1 MGACHIGKHCKH
13 VATGYTCGTGRVW
26 IRHERVAHMIDPDAF
41 EDQLYQSEEVGADWY
56 KTNIPCQVG
65 CPARTDVANYIGLIS
80 HGSFDEAY
88 LLNRRSN
95 VVPGVLGRTCAR
107 PCEPVC
113 RRNKID
119 GKPVTICWLKR
130 ASHDHRQY
138 RLLPERPAVTKS
150 QKIAIV
156 GAGSAG
162 IAAARDLAEL
172 GYPVTVYEMY
182 PIPGGTMISGIPIWR
197 LPREVTHEEVDEYLE
212 ALGVEVK
219 LNMRLGTDIQLTD
232 LLDQYDAVYLAAGTM
247 LSNPLTDPWNKE
259 VPGAHL
265 FGVHPGLPFLE
276 KVNFAEP
283 VFVGKRVAVL
293 GGGFTAM
300 DCCRSSERF
309 GAEKVYVL
317 YRRSKEEMPS
327 DEYEVDEA
335 TLEHVEFIYLCS
347 PVEILSEDGVHVSGI
362 KMIRNRLGDP
372 DASGRRKA
380 IPVPGS
386 EFVLDVDT
394 VISAFGQYA
403 DTSWIPAK
411 EMGLEVNRWGIPLV
425 DRDTWMTSKPGL
437 FAGGDFTEGS
447 RNLISA
453 IADGRDAA
461 AAVNRYLGGED
472 VPAEEALEIELPDFR
487 RGMVDD
493 YESIPHQTIPALP
506 LQRRFSITAEA
517 ETGYSPEEAITQ
529 ARRCLQCQLNIMID
543 PSICILCSGCVDIC
557 PYDCI
562 SMQGLSRVVKGD
574 PLHEAAAAD
583 WTGGA
588 DMIIDEEKCIRCG
601 LCIVRCPTDAI
612 SMVQFQ
618 TKSANNRW
626 NVSKIPVIPRT

>member
-1 MGACHIGKHCKH
+1 ML
-13 VATGYTCGTGRVW
+13 
-26 IRHERVAHMIDPDAF
+26 DQDA
-41 EDQLYQSEEVGADWY
+41 DLDLLYQTEIADPDWY

-65 CPARTDVANYIGLIS
+65 CPARTDVSNYIGLIS
-80 HGSFDEAY
+80 QGRFDEAY
-88 LLNRRSN
+88 VLNRRSN

-113 RRNKID
+113 RRNKVD
-119 GKPVTICWLKR
+119 GKPVSICWLKR
-130 ASHDHRQY
+130 ASHDHREY
-138 RLLPERPAVTKS
+138 RHLPERPKVTRTE
-150 QKIAIV
+150 KIAVI

-162 IAAARDLAEL
+162 VACARELAEM
-172 GYPVTVYEMY
+172 GYPVTVFDMY
-182 PIPGGTMISGIPIWR
+182 PAPGGMMVGGIPVWR
-197 LPREVTHEEVDEYLE
+197 LPREVTQEEIDEYLD

-219 LNMRLGTDIQLTD
+219 LNTFVGKDVQLTD
-232 LLDQYDAVYLAAGTM
+232 LLSEYSAVYIGAGTM
-247 LSNPLTDPWNKE
+247 LSNPLTGPDNKV
-259 VPGAHL
+259 VPGSDLH
-265 FGVHPGLPFLE
+265 GVIAGLPFLE
-276 KVNFAEP
+276 KVNFGEP
-283 VFVGKRVAVL
+283 VYVGKKVVVL
-293 GGGFTAM
+293 GAGFTAM
-300 DCCRSSERF
+300 DCCRSSIRF

-335 TLEHVEFIYLCS
+335 TLEHVEFQYLCS
-347 PVEILSEDGVHVSGI
+347 PVEILSNDGKHVSGV

-372 DASGRRKA
+372 DAGGRRR
-380 IPVPGS
+380 PVPVAGS
-386 EFVLDVDT
+386 EYIVECDQ

-403 DTSWIPAK
+403 DVSWIPSK
-411 EMGLEVNRWGIPLV
+411 ELGLEVNRWGIPLI
-425 DRDTWMTSKPGL
+425 DRDTWMTTKPGL

-453 IADGRDAA
+453 IADGRDGAGAINRWLGYKDSPAA
-461 AAVNRYLGGED
+461 APV
-472 VPAEEALEIELPDFR
+472 EIELPDFR

-493 YESIPHQTIPALP
+493 YESIPYQTIPALP
-506 LQRRFSITAEA
+506 LQKRFSITAEA

-562 SMQGLSRVVKGD
+562 SMQGLTRMVKGD
-574 PLHEAAAAD
+574 PLHKLAANE
-583 WTGGA
+583 WEGGA

-618 TKSANNRW
+618 VKSANNAW
-626 NVSKIPVIPRT
+626 SVSNLPVINNVR

>member
-1 MGACHIGKHCKH
+1 
-13 VATGYTCGTGRVW
+13 
-26 IRHERVAHMIDPDAF
+26 MIDPDATL
-41 EDQLYQSEEVGADWY
+41 DSLYQSEEVNPDWY

-65 CPARTDVANYIGLIS
+65 CPARTDVSNYIGLIS
-80 HGSFDEAY
+80 QGRFDEAY
-88 LLNRRSN
+88 VLNRRSN

-119 GKPVTICWLKR
+119 GKPVSICWLKR
-130 ASHDHRQY
+130 ASHDHREY
-138 RLLPERPAVTKS
+138 RHLPARPQVTKD
-150 QKIAIV
+150 KKVAVI

-162 IAAARDLAEL
+162 IAAARELAEM
-172 GYPVTVYEMY
+172 GYPVTIYDMY
-182 PIPGGTMISGIPIWR
+182 PAPGGMMVGGIPVWR
-197 LPREVTHEEVDEYLE
+197 LPREVTKEECDEYLD

-219 LNMRLGTDIQLTD
+219 LNTTIGKDIQLTD
-232 LLDQYDAVYLAAGTM
+232 LMEQYDAVYIGAGCM
-247 LSNPLTDPWNKE
+247 LSNPLTDPYNKD
-259 VPGAHL
+259 VPGGEL
-265 FGVHPGLPFLE
+265 FGVVPGLPFLE
-276 KVNFAEP
+276 KVNFGEP

-300 DCCRSSERF
+300 DCCRSSMRF

-347 PVEILSEDGVHVSGI
+347 PIEVLSEDGEHVNGL

-372 DASGRRKA
+372 DPSGRRKA
-380 IPVPGS
+380 VPVQGS

-403 DTSWIPAK
+403 DTSWIPAQ
-411 EMGLEVNRWGIPLV
+411 ELGLEVNRWGIPLI

-461 AAVNRYLGGED
+461 SSINRYLGGED
-472 VPAEEALEIELPDFR
+472 VLDEAITEIELPDFR

-493 YESIPHQTIPALP
+493 YESIPYQTIPALP
-506 LQRRFSITAEA
+506 LQKRFSITAEA

-562 SMQGLSRVVKGD
+562 SMQGLTRVVKGD
-574 PLHEAAAAD
+574 PLHQLAGTSWE
-583 WTGGA
+583 GGA

-618 TKSANNRW
+618 TGSANNRW
-626 NVSKIPVIPRT
+626 SVSKLPVLNQS

>member
-1 MGACHIGKHCKH
+1 
-13 VATGYTCGTGRVW
+13 
-26 IRHERVAHMIDPDAF
+26 MIEPDSRLNLDPDKDLAEVYF
-41 EDQLYQSEEVGADWY
+41 SEEAEPDWY

-65 CPARTDVANYIGLIS
+65 CPAHTDVANYIGLIS
-80 HGSFDEAY
+80 QGRFDEAY
-88 LLNRRSN
+88 LLNRQCN

-119 GKPVTICWLKR
+119 GNQVAICWLKR
-130 ASHDHRQY
+130 AAHDHREF
-138 RLLPERPAVTKS
+138 RHLPARPKITK
-150 QKIAIV
+150 QKKVAII
-156 GAGSAG
+156 GGGSAG
-162 IAAARDLAEL
+162 LAVARELAEM
-172 GYPVTVYEMY
+172 GYPVTIYDMY
-182 PIPGGTMISGIPIWR
+182 PALGGMMIGGIPIWR
-197 LPREVTHEEVDEYLE
+197 LPREVTREETDEYME
-212 ALGVEVK
+212 ALGVEVV
-219 LNMRLGTDIQLTD
+219 LNTMVGREVQLTD
-232 LLDQYDAVYLAAGTM
+232 LLDQFSAVYIGAGCM
-247 LSNPLTDPWNKE
+247 LSNPLTGPDGKE
-259 VPGAHL
+259 IPGAHL
-265 FGVHPGLPFLE
+265 EGVIPGLPFLE
-276 KVNFAEP
+276 KVNFGEP

-300 DCCRSSERF
+300 DCCRSAVRM
-309 GAEKVYVL
+309 GAEKVYVV

-335 TLEHVEFIYLCS
+335 TLEHIEFVYLATQVAVES
-347 PVEILSEDGVHVSGI
+347 QDSVHVSGI
-362 KMIRNRLGDP
+362 RFVRNRLGDP

-386 EFVLDVDT
+386 EFTLDVDT
-394 VISAFGQYA
+394 VLSAFGQYA

-411 EMGLEVNRWGIPLV
+411 ELGLEVNKWGIPLI

-453 IADGRDAA
+453 IGDGKAA
-461 AAVNRYLGGED
+461 ASAINRYLGGSD
-472 VPAEEALEIELPDFR
+472 SPAEEAVEIELPDFR

-493 YESIPHQTIPALP
+493 YESIPYQVVPSLP
-506 LQRRFSITAEA
+506 LEKRFSITVET

-562 SMQGLSRVVKGD
+562 SMEGLTRVVKAD
-574 PLHEAAAAD
+574 PLHQLAEASWEA
-583 WTGGA
+583 GA

-612 SMVQFQ
+612 SMVQFEV
-618 TKSANNRW
+618 KSANNRW
-626 NVSKIPVIPRT
+626 NVSKIPVLNNPR

>member
-1 MGACHIGKHCKH
+1 MF
-13 VATGYTCGTGRVW
+13 
-26 IRHERVAHMIDPDAF
+26 DPDA
-41 EDQLYQSEEVGADWY
+41 DLDMLYQSEEVNPDWY

-65 CPARTDVANYIGLIS
+65 CPARTDVSNYIGLIS
-80 HGSFDEAY
+80 QGRFDEAY
-88 LLNRRSN
+88 VLNRRSN

-119 GKPVTICWLKR
+119 GKPVSICWLKR
-130 ASHDHRQY
+130 ASHDHREY
-138 RLLPERPAVTKS
+138 RHLPERPKVTKD
-150 QKIAIV
+150 QKVAVI

-162 IAAARDLAEL
+162 IAAARELAEM
-172 GYPVTVYEMY
+172 GYPVTVYDYY
-182 PIPGGTMISGIPIWR
+182 PAPGGMMVGGIPVWR
-197 LPREVTHEEVDEYLE
+197 LPREVTQEECDEYLD

-219 LNMRLGTDIQLTD
+219 LNTAIGKDIQLTD
-232 LLDQYDAVYLAAGTM
+232 LMNQFDATYIAAGCM
-247 LSNPLTDPWNKE
+247 LSNPLTDPYNKE
-259 VPGAHL
+259 VPGGEL
-265 FGVHPGLPFLE
+265 FGVVPGLPFLE
-276 KVNFAEP
+276 KVNFGEP
-283 VFVGKRVAVL
+283 VYVGKRVAVL

-300 DCCRSSERF
+300 DCCRSAMRF

-335 TLEHVEFIYLCS
+335 MLEHVEFIYLCS
-347 PVEILSEDGVHVSGI
+347 PVEVLSQDGEHVSGL
-362 KMIRNRLGDP
+362 KMVRNRLGDP
-372 DASGRRKA
+372 DPSGRRKA
-380 IPVPGS
+380 VPVNGS

-403 DTSWIPAK
+403 DTSWIPAQ
-411 EMGLEVNRWGIPLV
+411 ELGLEVNRWGIPLV

-461 AAVNRYLGGED
+461 AAINRYLGGAD
-472 VPAEEALEIELPDFR
+472 SRADAPIEIELPDFR

-493 YESIPHQTIPALP
+493 YESIPYQTIPALP
-506 LQRRFSITAEA
+506 LQKRFSITAEA

-562 SMQGLSRVVKGD
+562 SMQGLTRVVKGD
-574 PLHEAAAAD
+574 PLHQLAGSD
-583 WTGGA
+583 WEGGA

-618 TKSANNRW
+618 AGSANNRW
-626 NVSKIPVIPRT
+626 SVSKLPILNQS